1 MHHTLLHALLSLVM
15 LEAVLPFTPLS
26 TPPLRLAA
34 AVGAAVSPMPMGAL
48 GHVKQEVV
56 RFNLVVTESLAKLWC
71 L

>member
-15 LEAVLPFTPLS
+15 LQAVLPFTPLS
-26 TPPLRLAA
+26 MPPLGLAA
-34 AVGAAVSPMPMGAL
+34 VVGSPVSPMPMGTL

-56 RFNLVVTESLAKLWC
+56 RFNLVVTQLLGN